1 MKKLSLISALMFLL
15 VGLSGCQQNNQVDY
29 ETEAEVIDGDFI
41 YRLSTEKA
49 AYGNDEP
56 VTIYAELEYTDDQEE
71 IEITHAASPFSFPMV
86 EKTRNYEIEYFMHE
100 PLVFTTLTRGE
111 PLREEYSGGQITYN
125 YNDEEEYKAFLEQF
139 TDQKFPEGHYV
150 VTGIADFNV
159 PDNEGPGE
167 DIEYNIRAEIEFSVH
182 DRN

>member
-1 MKKLSLISALMFLL
+1 MRKLSVVSAFMFLL
-15 VGLSGCQQNNQVDY
+15 VSLSGCQQNNQVDY

-49 AYGNDEP
+49 AYGKDEP
-56 VTIYAELEYTDDQEE
+56 VTIYAELEYTGDQEE
-71 IEITHAASPFSFPMV
+71 IEITHADSPFSFPMI
-86 EKTRNYEIEYFMHE
+86 ETTRNYEIDYMMQE
-100 PLVFTTLTRGE
+100 PLVSTTLTRGE
-111 PLREEYSGGQITYN
+111 PLREEYSGGQVTYS
-125 YNDEEEYKAFLEQF
+125 YKDEEEYIAFLEQF
-139 TDQKFPEGHYV
+139 TDQRFPEGHYV

-167 DIEYNIRAEIEFSVH
+167 DIEYNIRAEIEFSV